1 MSYEYKVVPAPT
13 RGQKGKGVKGSEG
26 RFANALEL
34 HMNTLA
40 AEGWEFMRAE
50 TLPHEER
57 SGLTSTTT
65 TYRTV
70 FVYRRAATSEEPAE
84 PPVQA
89 PTAEPADVEAEGK
102 TSPTERE
109 VATDETAQTDQ
120 SEKTDVDAS
129 EDDERDQDEVVQ
141 AGVKSLKK
149 E

>member
-70 FVYRRAATSEEPAE
+70 FVYRRAAASEEPAE

-102 TSPTERE
+102 TSPT
-109 VATDETAQTDQ
+109 DETAKTDQ
-120 SEKTDVDAS
+120 SEQTDVGAS
-129 EDDERDQDEVVQ
+129 EDAERDQDEVVQ

>member
-70 FVYRRAATSEEPAE
+70 FVYRRAAASEEPAE

-89 PTAEPADVEAEGK
+89 PTVEPADVEAEGK
-102 TSPTERE
+102 TSPT
-109 VATDETAQTDQ
+109 DETAQKDQ

-129 EDDERDQDEVVQ
+129 EDAERDQDEVVQ

-149 E
+149 